1 MNASTPETV
10 ADQDMTWLKTRYP
23 DFASRRPDQLETM
36 RQKAHQ
42 YTQIVRLLFC
52 MTFELFVAMITIM
65 LISAFAPTLSLLG
78 SVVIAVLA
86 CMLVWPLQKVLNR
99 QIYRSQWVR
108 DLKAAHA

>member
-1 MNASTPETV
+1 MDTQKTASIAE
-10 ADQDMTWLKTRYP
+10 QDMTWLKTRYP
-23 DFASRRPDQLETM
+23 DFASHRPDKLESM
-36 RQKAHQ
+36 RQEAHQ

-52 MTFELFVAMITIM
+52 MTFELFVAMIAIM

-78 SVVIAVLA
+78 SLIIAVLA

-108 DLKAAHA
+108 NLKAA